1 MAGEPSRLLTSS
13 VHTAVESLRLSQVSG
28 RKSLTNRPGRAI
40 LGSYRREQERTMA
53 NCLVA
58 QSGGPTAVINSSL
71 AGVVRANQLNPL

>member
-1 MAGEPSRLLTSS
+1 
-13 VHTAVESLRLSQVSG
+13 
-28 RKSLTNRPGRAI
+28 
-40 LGSYRREQERTMA
+40 MA